1 MMQSRYLQEKGG
13 VVGERNPGRP
23 GILEV
28 QVRLCLSTHMFL
40 AFAPPECGAGQ
51 AGINHARDK
60 AEYMSLELSHFQLAS
75 AMQLTSLNTS

>member
-1 MMQSRYLQEKGG
+1 MTTREKTVKPTMRGISLPIMPSRYLQEKGG
-13 VVGERNPGRP
+13 VGERNPGRP

-51 AGINHARDK
+51 AGIISR
-60 AEYMSLELSHFQLAS
+60 ERQG
-75 AMQLTSLNTS
+75 